1 MTRGN
6 AVKIMGII
14 GVAGMLALTGCKGA
28 TAPGTSQ
35 APVQEKVQTN
45 VQDSGSGE
53 TNAGEDTRAAGG
65 DVYTIKLASPTYSG
79 EAVHEGIEKFKELAE
94 SYSDGRIVIEHY
106 DSAQLGSDR
115 DTTEQVQQGVLE
127 ASCCSSSN

>member
-28 TAPGTSQ
+28 T

-127 ASCCSSSN
+127 ASFFF